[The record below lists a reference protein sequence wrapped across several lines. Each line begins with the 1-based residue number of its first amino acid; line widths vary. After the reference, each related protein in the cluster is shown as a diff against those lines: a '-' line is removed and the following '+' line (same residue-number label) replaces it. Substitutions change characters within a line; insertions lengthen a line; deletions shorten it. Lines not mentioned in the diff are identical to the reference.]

1 MNADQITEL
10 SHPTLR
16 RTLLE
21 LARVEDDRAASE
33 AATVPY
39 WSPCPASVQ
48 AHRLAAE
55 SLRAAADRFLWV
67 QPERV

>member
-1 MNADQITEL
+1 MHANHITEL

-21 LARVEDDRAASE
+21 LARLEDDRAASE

-48 AHRLAAE
+48 AHRFAAE
-55 SLRAAADRFLWV
+55 ALRAAADRFPWV
-67 QPERV
+67 QPESA